1 MPSRFE
7 SYRMVDGKTPLA
19 AGYFNPVLQELDLR
33 LVGLEEL
40 RVSWLDAVA
49 QVQELGLARINEL
62 VGAPME
68 TVNQAITDI
77 EQRLAVLP
85 QMVSQDQVTTQ
96 LQAAMAAEA
105 QARTLLQQRLEQLR
119 QTVNEIQGVDLFPSM
134 DGKAGQF
141 LSNDGTARVW
151 DTPSVTA
158 LKRGSAQPQQLLGI
172 DDAGKIVGMVPVRRL
187 DYSERANLRS
197 LATGTAMVRGLGVF
211 EWDTTVDAADVDDD
225 ATLFRATGGCWRML
239 AADPEAVVRI
249 AQLQLD
255 GLASQFLQTTFGMSL
270 TSLASQAEVVFDV
283 PLPGVSED
291 CHAFVTP
298 GKAFAPASE
307 RPKLSHTA
315 WIEADGVR
323 VSLRNHGSTVAE
335 LTPGAWTVLCI
346 KPAINPRNFK

>member
-85 QMVSQDQVTTQ
+85 QMVSQDQVTAQ

-105 QARTLLQQRLEQLR
+105 QARALLQQRLEQLR
-119 QTVNEIQGVDLFPSM
+119 QTVTEIQGVDLFPAM

-158 LKRGSAQPQQLLGI
+158 LQRGSAQPQQLLGI

-187 DYSERANLRS
+187 DYTERATLRS

-225 ATLFRATGGCWRML
+225 ATLLLGTGGCWRMV
-239 AADPEAVVRI
+239 AAGPEAVMQLVRLQFDELVLQQQT
-249 AQLQLD
+249 AQ
-255 GLASQFLQTTFGMSL
+255 
-270 TSLASQAEVVFDV
+270 
-283 PLPGVSED
+283 
-291 CHAFVTP
+291 
-298 GKAFAPASE
+298 
-307 RPKLSHTA
+307 
-315 WIEADGVR
+315 
-323 VSLRNHGSTVAE
+323 GS
-335 LTPGAWTVLCI
+335 
-346 KPAINPRNFK
+346 

>member
-105 QARTLLQQRLEQLR
+105 QARALLQQRLEQLR
-119 QTVNEIQGVDLFPSM
+119 QTVTEIQGVDLFPAM

-141 LSNDGTARVW
+141 LSNDGTGRVW

-172 DDAGKIVGMVPVRRL
+172 DDAGKVVGMVPVRRL
-187 DYSERANLRS
+187 DYTERATLRS

-225 ATLFRATGGCWRML
+225 ATLFRASGGCWRML
-239 AADPEAVVRI
+239 AMAPDMAFDAVDSAYR
-249 AQLQLD
+249 QLQQQSLHAVFAMTATALAAGAETTFNVQID
-255 GLASQFLQTTFGMSL
+255 GLMPGDHLQ
-270 TSLASQAEVVFDV
+270 
-283 PLPGVSED
+283 
-291 CHAFVTP
+291 VTP
-298 GKAFAPASE
+298 GAAIAATAAD
-307 RPKLSHTA
+307 RLKLKTNLWVA
-315 WIEADGVR
+315 IDGVA
-323 VSLRNHGSTVAE
+323 TVAIHNTGTAAAA
-335 LTPGAWTVLCI
+335 LTPSMWSVLAI
-346 KPAINPRNFK
+346 KNRGTQ